1 MSKFLSLTKRNI
13 KLYFSDKAMFFTSL
27 ITPAILLVLYA
38 SFLGG
43 IFKDTF
49 TSTIPEGINVSNK
62 IINALVSGQILSSLL
77 AVSCITVAFTSNLLM
92 VSDKVSG
99 AAKDINVSPINKGIV
114 SLSYFTASFIS
125 TIIVNIVALFLC
137 LIYTYTQ
144 GWFYTISDIL
154 LLLIDIIILT
164 LFGCALSS
172 IVNFNLKS
180 QGQVSAVGTIVSAG
194 YGFICG
200 AYMPISSFGIGLQ
213 RVLLFLP
220 GTYGTS
226 LIKNHALSAALNKLS
241 SYNVPPES
249 IKGIKDGIDCNLSF
263 FGNNVS
269 QTNMY
274 LIMIISIVVLLAIYI
289 LQNKLKKNK

>member
-1 MSKFLSLTKRNI
+1 MNKFLSLTKRNI
-13 KLYFSDKAMFFTSL
+13 KLYFSDKTMFFTSL

-43 IFKDTF
+43 VFKNTF
-49 TSTIPEGINVSNK
+49 ISAIPEGFNVSNK
-62 IINALVSGQILSSLL
+62 VINALVSGQILSSLL

-92 VSDKVSG
+92 VQDKVSG
-99 AAKDINVSPINKGIV
+99 ASKDINVSPVSKSIA

-125 TIIVNIVALFLC
+125 TIIVNIVALILC
-137 LIYTYTQ
+137 LIYTYTN
-144 GWFYTISDIL
+144 GWFYTVSDIL
-154 LLLIDIIILT
+154 LLLVDIIILT

-172 IVNFNLKS
+172 IINFNLKS

-226 LIKNHALSAALNKLS
+226 LIKNHALSAGLNEVAKL
-241 SYNVPPES
+241 NVPNDIIDS
-249 IKGIKDGIDCNLSF
+249 LRNSLDCNIKF
-263 FGNNVS
+263 FGHEVS
-269 QTNMY
+269 QFGM
-274 LIMIISIVVLLAIYI
+274 LSIIIISIVILITIYI
-289 LQNKLKKNK
+289 LQNIFSKNK

>member
-1 MSKFLSLTKRNI
+1 MNKFLSLTKRNI
-13 KLYFSDKAMFFTSL
+13 KLYFSDKTMFFTSL

-43 IFKDTF
+43 VFKNSFISAFPEEF
-49 TSTIPEGINVSNK
+49 TISSK
-62 IINALVSGQILSSLL
+62 IINSLVSGQILSSLL

-92 VSDKVSG
+92 VQDKVSG
-99 AAKDINVSPINKGIV
+99 ASKDINVSPVSKSIA

-125 TIIVNIVALFLC
+125 TIIVNIVALILC
-137 LIYTYTQ
+137 LIYTYTN
-144 GWFYTISDIL
+144 GWFYTVSDIL
-154 LLLIDIIILT
+154 LLLVDIIILT

-226 LIKNHALSAALNKLS
+226 LIKNHALSAGLNEVAKL
-241 SYNVPPES
+241 NVPNDIIDS
-249 IKGIKDGIDCNLSF
+249 LRNSLDCNIQF
-263 FGNNVS
+263 FGHEVS
-269 QTNMY
+269 QFGM
-274 LIMIISIVVLLAIYI
+274 LSIIIISIVILITIYI
-289 LQNKLKKNK
+289 LQNIFSKNK

>member
-1 MSKFLSLTKRNI
+1 MNKFLSLTKRNI
-13 KLYFSDKAMFFTSL
+13 KLYFSDKTMFFTSL

-43 IFKDTF
+43 VFKNTF
-49 TSTIPEGINVSNK
+49 ISAIPEGFNVSNK
-62 IINALVSGQILSSLL
+62 VINALVSGQILSSLL

-92 VSDKVSG
+92 VTDKVTG
-99 AAKDINVSPINKGIV
+99 ASKDINVSPVSKSIA
-114 SLSYFTASFIS
+114 SLSYFTASFVS
-125 TIIVNIVALFLC
+125 TIIVNIVALILC
-137 LIYTYTQ
+137 LIYTYTN
-144 GWFYTISDIL
+144 GWFYTVSDIL
-154 LLLIDIIILT
+154 LLLVDIIILT

-226 LIKNHALSAALNKLS
+226 LIKNHALSAGLNEISKF
-241 SYNVPPES
+241 NVQNDIIDS
-249 IKGIKDGIDCNLSF
+249 LRNSLDCNIQF
-263 FGNNVS
+263 FGHNVS
-269 QTNMY
+269 QFGM
-274 LIMIISIVVLLAIYI
+274 LSIMIISILILITIYI
-289 LQNKLKKNK
+289 LQNVFSKNK

>member
-43 IFKDTF
+43 IFKNAF
-49 TSTIPEGINVSNK
+49 ISTIPEGINVSNK
-62 IINALVSGQILSSLL
+62 IINSLVSGQILSSLL

-92 VSDKVSG
+92 VQDKVSG
-99 AAKDINVSPINKGIV
+99 ASKDISISPIKKGVV

-125 TIIVNIVALFLC
+125 TIIVNIVALILC

-144 GWFYTISDIL
+144 GWFYTVSDIF

-164 LFGCALSS
+164 LFGCSLSS
-172 IVNFNLKS
+172 IINFNLKS
-180 QGQVSAVGTIVSAG
+180 QGQVSAIGTIVSAG

-200 AYMPISSFGIGLQ
+200 AYMPISSFGIGLK
-213 RVLLFLP
+213 RILLFLP

-226 LIKNHALSAALNKLS
+226 LIKNHALSAALNKLA
-241 SYNVPPES
+241 SYNVPNEA
-249 IKGIKDGIDCNLSF
+249 IKEIKDSIDCNLSF

-269 QTNMY
+269 ETNMY
-274 LIMIISIVVLLAIYI
+274 LIMIISIIILLTIYV
-289 LQNKLKKNK
+289 LQNKLKINK